1 MPDIKLSVII
11 PSYKDPILIKTIDSL
26 LVNSELGDQLEVIVV
41 LDGYWPEFELRNDP
55 RVRYVHLGKNSGMK
69 DAINAGVAISK
80 GEYIMRSDEHCMF
93 GKGFDVIL
101 TRDCQPN
108 WIVTARRFFLDPDNW
123 KVMDIP
129 YIDYEKLVT
138 QSIGDAK
145 KYTGFPWAERTKE
158 RKDIMIDE
166 TMAMQGSM
174 WVMTRSWWDKVIGE
188 LSSGPYGTHYQ
199 DQHEMIFK
207 TWKAG
212 GKMMVNKNT
221 WFAHRHNSFSR
232 RHEISHGSQQKELQ
246 AFYDHWKDYYLKEI
260 KPKWGI

>member
-1 MPDIKLSVII
+1 MPDIQLSVII

-55 RVRYVHLGKNSGMK
+55 RVRYVHLGKNKGMK

-101 TRDCQPN
+101 TRDTQPN

-123 KVMDIP
+123 KVMDIS

-145 KYTGFPWAERTKE
+145 KYTGSPWEERTKE
-158 RKDIMIDE
+158 RKDIMVDE
-166 TMAMQGSM
+166 TMSMQGSM
-174 WVMTRSWWDKVIGE
+174 WVMTRQWWDKVIGE
-188 LSSGPYGTHYQ
+188 LKSGPYGTHYQ

-221 WFAHRHNSFSR
+221 WFAHRHNSFKR
-232 RHEISHGSQQKELQ
+232 YHEISHGSQQKQLQ
-246 AFYDHWKDYYLKEI
+246 AFYDHWKDYYKEI
-260 KPKWGI
+260 KKKWGV